1 MMSILNLK
9 KKLLTVRIT
18 MSGNKKGFTLI
29 ELLVV
34 MSIIT
39 ILVSIGLP
47 MYRNSQKRAKEAV
60 LKENLF
66 RMRDALDQYHADK
79 GHYPDSLKA
88 LIDDGYLRKIPQ
100 DPITRSADTWIIVYE
115 QDTEDRDPNSPVG
128 IYDVKSGAPGTSM
141 DGIPYSEF

>member
-1 MMSILNLK
+1 MA
-9 KKLLTVRIT
+9 RIT
-18 MSGNKKGFTLI
+18 MSGDKGFTLI

-66 RMRDALDQYHADK
+66 RIRDALDQYHADK
-79 GHYPDSLKA
+79 GHYPDSLGA
-88 LIDDGYLRKIPQ
+88 LVDDGYLRKIPE
-100 DPITRSADTWIIVYE
+100 DPITKSADTWIVVYE
-115 QDTEDRDPNSPVG
+115 ETTEDRDPNMPVG
-128 IYDVKSGAPGTSM
+128 IYDVKSGAPGYSL

>member
-1 MMSILNLK
+1 MMFILNLK
-9 KKLLTVRIT
+9 KKLWMVLTT
-18 MSGNKKGFTLI
+18 MNGKKGFTLI

-47 MYRNSQKRAKEAV
+47 IYKNSQKRAKEAV

-66 RMRDALDQYHADK
+66 RIRDALDQYHADK
-79 GHYPDSLKA
+79 GHYPDSLGA
-88 LIDDGYLRKIPQ
+88 LVDDGYLRKIPE
-100 DPITRSADTWIIVYE
+100 DPITKSSDTWIVIYE
-115 QDTEDRDPNSPVG
+115 QDIEDRDPNTPIG
-128 IYDVKSGAPGTSM
+128 IYDVKSGATGYSL

>member
-9 KKLLTVRIT
+9 EKLLTVRIT

-47 MYRNSQKRAKEAV
+47 MYRNSQKKAKEAV

-66 RMRDALDQYHADK
+66 RMRDALDQYQADK
-79 GHYPDSLKA
+79 GNYPDSLKA
-88 LIDDGYLRKIPQ
+88 LVDDGYLRKIPE
-100 DPITRSADTWIIVYE
+100 DPITKSADTWIVVYE

-128 IYDVKSGAPGTSM
+128 IYDVKSGASGSSI